1 MTLNGFDVTLM
12 VLKDRRIDTKD
23 LRFKLQK
30 KSILQAIHSGSGSV
44 SAVRDLREKLSGSTY
59 SLPLKSDPPKPK
71 TKANP
76 KPKPLLEGSRK
87 SVIVEAPESETKKVA
102 SSIPKKK
109 TQQKAESVD
118 SFLQSLGLEKYS
130 ITFQAEEVD
139 MTALVHMADE
149 DLKALGIPMTK
160 EACFVLFSWVQGR
173 RYFWHWNLKSDI
185 SGWTKF
191 RCICGSQC
199 FSSISLK
206 SVGVFQPG
214 MPLRR
219 TFLG

>member
-59 SLPLKSDPPKPK
+59 SLPVKSDPPKPK

-87 SVIVEAPESETKKVA
+87 SVIVEAPESETQKVA
-102 SSIPKKK
+102 SSIPMKK
-109 TQQKAESVD
+109 TQQKVPTLH
-118 SFLQSLGLEKYS
+118 FLL
-130 ITFQAEEVD
+130 
-139 MTALVHMADE
+139 
-149 DLKALGIPMTK
+149 
-160 EACFVLFSWVQGR
+160 CFFPCL
-173 RYFWHWNLKSDI
+173 
-185 SGWTKF
+185 
-191 RCICGSQC
+191 
-199 FSSISLK
+199 
-206 SVGVFQPG
+206 
-214 MPLRR
+214 
-219 TFLG
+219 